1 MLQAVSSALKLPSN
15 AADAVRFAGVG
26 DLPSVYATTD
36 LAAASVGAAALA
48 IGQLIEA
55 QGSARA
61 NVQVD
66 RRLASL
72 WFGWSLHPV
81 GWERPPLWDAVA
93 GDYATA
99 DGWIRLHT
107 NAIHHRDA
115 ALKVLDC
122 PVDRDAVARAVAT
135 WRGEEL
141 EAAVVAQGG
150 CAAMMRSGAEW
161 LAHPQG
167 RALAAEPLI
176 AIDTTQVGAQPS
188 LAAAASRSAPGSAW
202 QPTPG
207 RPLAGLKVLDLTRV
221 LAGPVATRFLA
232 GYGADVLRIDPP
244 GWSEPGV
251 IPEVSLGKRCA
262 RLDLHQPADRAIFED
277 LLAQADV
284 LVHGYRPEALER
296 LGYGGQFRRRLN
308 PGLIDVSL
316 DAYGWTGPLAG
327 RRGFDSLVQM
337 SCGIAQHGMAVRGAN
352 KPTPLPVQALDHAT
366 GYFMAAAVVRGLM
379 FRVTEGRAMRAR
391 LSLARTAKL
400 LTDTPLH
407 GIAADAAAAA
417 AAAMPVATAPGP
429 MTISLTDVAEADLS
443 PLLEQTEWGPA
454 RRYHAPAVVEGA
466 PMAWDRPASSLG
478 SSAPRW

>member
-1 MLQAVSSALKLPSN
+1 MSSAATHILRAASSALVFP
-15 AADAVRFAGVG
+15 ADAPDDVRFVGVG
-26 DLPSVYATTD
+26 DLPSVYSTTD

-48 IGQLIEA
+48 IGKLIQA
-55 QGSARA
+55 QGGAPA

-115 ALKVLDC
+115 ALAVLDC
-122 PVDRDAVARAVAT
+122 LVDRDAVARAVAT

-141 EAAVVAQGG
+141 EAAVVANGG

-167 RALAAEPLI
+167 RAVAAEPLI
-176 AIDTTQVGAQPS
+176 AIDTTPTDARPSRAGGAS
-188 LAAAASRSAPGSAW
+188 GTSWR
-202 QPTPG
+202 PTAG

-244 GWSEPGV
+244 SWNEPGV

-284 LVHGYRPEALER
+284 LVHGYRPAALER
-296 LGYGGQFRRRLN
+296 LGYGEQFRRQLN

-316 DAYGWTGPLAG
+316 DAYGWTGPLGG

-337 SCGIAQHGMAVRGAN
+337 SCGIAEHGMVARGAA

-366 GYFMAAAVVRGLM
+366 GYLMAAAVVRGLL
-379 FRVTEGRAMRAR
+379 FRVTEQRAMHAR

-400 LTDTPLH
+400 LTDTPLD
-407 GIAADAAAAA
+407 G
-417 AAAMPVATAPGP
+417 T
-429 MTISLTDVAEADLS
+429 AEATTIALNEAGEACLS
-443 PLLEQTEWGPA
+443 PVLEQTEWGPA
-454 RRYHAPAVVEGA
+454 RRYHAPAVIDGA

-478 SSAPRW
+478 SAAPRW